1 MNVRIR
7 FVVYKQKNDAPAK
20 QIIRFYLIWI
30 LRLMNFTESTT
41 FNITRETCGP
51 GFAYPSSAYSTWDH
65 PRLFVI
71 LIYLSI
77 FFYWGIRVAQSLV
90 SHVVFCKILFVFFFC
105 PSIFSLLSFNVP
117 ICIFRMSF
125 TMRNWFVHTYP
136 FYCYSQLCQ
145 NRNLV
150 HVCQIKLQ
158 R

>member
-77 FFYWGIRVAQSLV
+77 FFIGGIRVAQSLV
-90 SHVVFCKILFVFFFC
+90 SHVVFCKILFVFFFFVLA
-105 PSIFSLLSFNVP
+105 FSVCFHL
-117 ICIFRMSF
+117 IFRFVSF
-125 TMRNWFVHTYP
+125 
-136 FYCYSQLCQ
+136 
-145 NRNLV
+145 
-150 HVCQIKLQ
+150 VCLLPCATGSYTHILSIVTASFAKTATWYV

>member
-7 FVVYKQKNDAPAK
+7 FVVYKQKNDAPVK

-77 FFYWGIRVAQSLV
+77 FFYWGDSCCSIFGV
-90 SHVVFCKILFVFFFC
+90 SCCFLQNTVCLFFFVLA
-105 PSIFSLLSFNVP
+105 FSVCFHL
-117 ICIFRMSF
+117 IFRFVSF
-125 TMRNWFVHTYP
+125 
-136 FYCYSQLCQ
+136 
-145 NRNLV
+145 
-150 HVCQIKLQ
+150 VCLLPCATGSYTHILSIVTASFAKTATWYV

>member
-77 FFYWGIRVAQSLV
+77 FFYWGDSCCSIFGV
-90 SHVVFCKILFVFFFC
+90 SCCFLQNTVCLFFL
-105 PSIFSLLSFNVP
+105 SIFSLLSFNIP

-150 HVCQIKLQ
+150 CQIKLQ